1 MEKPLFGIQTKSLY
15 NWKNVY
21 AIAWATSVI
30 FDSFERV
37 IDKIQSGTNRNVL
50 EGLPETEALL
60 DIFLRNLHGL
70 ILDLVDLVTQKGV
83 MDLVSYQ
90 YFEKHLIYSIYY

>member
-1 MEKPLFGIQTKSLY
+1 MEKPLFSIQSKTLY

-21 AIAWATSVI
+21 GVAWATSVI

-37 IDKIQSGTNRNVL
+37 IDKIQSGTNQDVL

-60 DIFLRNLHGL
+60 DIFLRNLQAL
-70 ILDLVDLVTQKGV
+70 ILDLVDLVTQKGI
-83 MDLVSYQ
+83 MDIVSYQ
-90 YFEKHLIYSIYY
+90 FLFISPDCR